1 MTVNQAR
8 VPTSEQQQERPTMAM
23 MIERLSR
30 FDGPPEQFLLNLLA
44 VQCHLVAAEAG
55 SILRLVPE
63 RGTEI
68 LAVYPPLAPGS
79 AAPVWLAQSAE
90 SAAGVAAGGRTAIK
104 ALHSPEDM
112 YGQPAGQH
120 LVMLPLRGGSGVPGL
135 ASFLVGTGDPKVLG
149 VVQQRLELTV
159 SLLSLYE
166 MRLTLQQRQ
175 GDINRLRLAMET
187 TASVNEQARFA
198 GATMAMC
205 NEVSSRWRCDRVSMG
220 FLKGRYVQLKALSH
234 TEKFSRKMTL
244 VQDIEAAM
252 EETLD
257 QDVEVVHPCRPEAT
271 FVSRAAGEL
280 GKKHGPSTVLS
291 LPMRRSGEP
300 AAVLTLERSIE
311 DPFTVEEV
319 ESLRLACDLTAPRLL
334 ELHDNDRWFGA
345 RAVAA
350 TRKGLGVLVGVKHT
364 WVKLI
369 VLLVMAGIVFLV
381 LARGEF
387 RAEAPFVFE
396 ARTQQVVP
404 APFNGFLARVYV
416 EPGDIVVGSDGNQPS
431 WLLREQDV
439 LDWAKVASTL
449 TDASEGPAKRIA
461 GALSGGAKQA
471 LPKLADAGAAKERAA
486 VRDELNRLLAWAGLH
501 AASAWDANSFSPRQ
515 KDLVK
520 DLRDGRL
527 EGARLLEFNR
537 SLLSTALGKAIKPAP
552 TVMAEL
558 DTAEL
563 RLQLSS
569 KQAEMAGYL
578 KQKDAALA
586 ASGQS
591 EEKRAEAQMAQ
602 AQADKAAAEIRLLEY
617 RIGQSTLVS
626 AIDGCVTAG
635 DLKRQ
640 LRAPVESGNVLF
652 QVASLADLRAELSM
666 PEDLI
671 ADVQQAYEKAQ
682 RDGNTL
688 RGELATAARPDHRI
702 GFVVERIDP
711 VAEVTEQQN
720 VFKVHA
726 RLDEKLELL
735 RPGMEGL
742 GKVDIGKRSFAYIW
756 TRKMINWVRMELWW

>member
-8 VPTSEQQQERPTMAM
+8 VPASEHERPTMAQ

-30 FDGPPEQFLLNLLA
+30 FDGPPEKFLLNLLA

-55 SILRLVPE
+55 AILRLVPD

-68 LAVYPPLAPGS
+68 IAVYPPLAGGS

-90 SAAGVAAGGRTAIK
+90 SAPGVAAGGHTAIK

-135 ASFLVGTGDPKVLG
+135 ASFLVGTGDPKVLS

-187 TASVNEQARFA
+187 TAAVNEQARFA
-198 GATMAMC
+198 GAAMALC
-205 NEVSSRWRCDRVSMG
+205 NEVSSRWRCDRVGMG

-234 TEKFSRKMTL
+234 TEKFSRKMSL

-257 QDVEVVHPCRPEAT
+257 QDVEIVYPCRPEAT

-291 LPMRRSGEP
+291 LPMRRAGQP
-300 AAVLTLERSIE
+300 AAVLTLERGIE

-319 ESLRLACDLTAPRLL
+319 ESLRLACDLTGPRLL
-334 ELHDNDRWFGA
+334 EMHESDRWFGA
-345 RAVAA
+345 RAAA
-350 TRKGLGVLVGVKHT
+350 AARKGLSLLLGAKHT

-369 VLLVMAGIVFLV
+369 ALLVVAAAVFLIV
-381 LARGEF
+381 ARGEF
-387 RAEAPFVFE
+387 RAEGSFTFE

-404 APFNGFLARVYV
+404 APFNGYLAHVYV
-416 EPGDIVVGSDGNQPS
+416 VPGDVVVGAEGGKAS

-439 LDWAKVASTL
+439 RDWAKVASVL
-449 TDASEGPAKRIA
+449 TDASKDPARRVA
-461 GALSGGAKQA
+461 SLMSAAAKQA
-471 LPKLADAGAAKERAA
+471 MARAADPNAAKEQAA
-486 VRDELNRLLAWAGLH
+486 VRDDLNRLLVWPGLYD
-501 AASAWDANSFSPRQ
+501 AAAWDADGFTARQ
-515 KDLVK
+515 A
-520 DLRDGRL
+520 DLRRDFSEGRL
-527 EGARLLEFNR
+527 EGARLVEFNR
-537 SLLSTALGKAIKPAP
+537 SLLAAALGEAIKPAP
-552 TVMAEL
+552 TVLAEL
-558 DTAEL
+558 ETAEL

-569 KQAEMAGYL
+569 AQAEMAGYL
-578 KQKDAALA
+578 KQKDASMA

-602 AQADKAAAEIRLLEY
+602 AQADKAAAQIRLLEY

-652 QVASLADLRAELSM
+652 QVASLEDLRAELSM

-671 ADVQQAYEKAQ
+671 ADVQQAYEQAQKA
-682 RDGNTL
+682 GLPL
-688 RGELATAARPDHRI
+688 RGELATAARPDRRI
-702 GFVVERIDP
+702 GFAVERIDP
-711 VAEVTEQQN
+711 VAEVVEQQN

-726 RLDEKLELL
+726 RLDEKLDLL

-756 TRKMINWVRMELWW
+756 TRKMVNWVRMEMWW